1 MPSATPS
8 SWLVPSATGSATAR
22 CVDDALEHYQTT
34 RDRLSIPLFDVVD
47 RIASQQWD
55 DTEIAHL
62 LLRLSSAMTDEIEAL
77 AALTPQPVP

>member
-1 MPSATPS
+1 M
-8 SWLVPSATGSATAR
+8 PSATGSADDTS
-22 CVDDALEHYQTT
+22 VDDALEDYQTT